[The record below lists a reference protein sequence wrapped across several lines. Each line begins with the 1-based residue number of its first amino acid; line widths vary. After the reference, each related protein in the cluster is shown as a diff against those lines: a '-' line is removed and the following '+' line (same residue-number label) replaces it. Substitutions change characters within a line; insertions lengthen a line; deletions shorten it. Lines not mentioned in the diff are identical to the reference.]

1 MPVVGII
8 LLVLAALIVAILLVP
23 IYVRVRYDGTLTV
36 RLRVWGIPITLLPSD
51 EEDEPEGSAA
61 VSSPRR
67 KAGKAAELKRELG
80 RSFREDGVGATLR
93 YLGELGSLASRAVGR
108 LLRAVTV
115 DRLRLEMR
123 ISTADAADT
132 AVRYG
137 QVCAALYPT
146 LAVLERAMRVRRREV
161 RVEPGFLA
169 DGSAVFADV
178 RLHIWVYRAAGAA
191 IALLWRYLTMNKEG
205 IDYGK

>member
-1 MPVVGII
+1 MPVLWII
-8 LLVLAALIVAILLVP
+8 LAVIAALIAAVLFAP
-23 IYVRVRYDGTLTV
+23 IYARVRYDGTLTV

-51 EEDEPEGSAA
+51 EDEEQEEPAPST
-61 VSSPRR
+61 PR
-67 KAGKAAELKRELG
+67 KKTSKTAELKRELS
-80 RSFREDGVGATLR
+80 RSFHEDGVGATLR
-93 YLGELGSLASRAVGR
+93 YLGELASMASQAIGR
-108 LLRAVTV
+108 LLRSVTV

-123 ISTADAADT
+123 ISAVDAADT

-137 QVCAALYPT
+137 EVCAVLYPA
-146 LAVLERAMRVRRREV
+146 LAVVERAMRVRRREV

-169 DGSAVFADV
+169 DGSAVFADI

-205 IDYGK
+205 LDNGK

>member
-1 MPVVGII
+1 MPVLWII
-8 LLVLAALIVAILLVP
+8 LAVIAALIAAVMFVP
-23 IYVRVRYDGTLTV
+23 IYARVRYDGTLTV

-51 EEDEPEGSAA
+51 EDEEQEEPAPST
-61 VSSPRR
+61 PR
-67 KAGKAAELKRELG
+67 KKTSKTAELKRELS

-93 YLGELGSLASRAVGR
+93 YLGELASMASQAIGR
-108 LLRAVTV
+108 LLRSVTV

-123 ISTADAADT
+123 ISAVDAADT

-137 QVCAALYPT
+137 EVCAALYPA
-146 LAVLERAMRVRRREV
+146 LAVVERAMRVRRREV

-169 DGSAVFADV
+169 DGSAVFADI

-205 IDYGK
+205 IDNGK

>member
-1 MPVVGII
+1 MPVIGII
-8 LLVLAALIVAILLVP
+8 LAVMAALIAAVLLVP
-23 IYVRVRYDGTLTV
+23 IYARVRYDGTLTV

-51 EEDEPEGSAA
+51 EDDEPQTATETTPPKKPS
-61 VSSPRR
+61 
-67 KAGKAAELKRELG
+67 KAAELKQELD

-93 YLGELGSLASRAVGR
+93 YLGELASMASQALGR

-123 ISTADAADT
+123 VAAADAADT

-137 QVCAALYPT
+137 EVCAVLYPT
-146 LAVLERAMRVRRREV
+146 LAVLERAMRVRQREV

-169 DGSAVFADV
+169 EDSAVFADI

-205 IDYGK
+205 IDNGK

>member
-8 LLVLAALIVAILLVP
+8 LLVIAALIAVILLVP
-23 IYVRVRYDGTLTV
+23 IYARVRYDGTLTV

-51 EEDEPEGSAA
+51 EEDEPDEPATP
-61 VSSPRR
+61 SPR
-67 KAGKAAELKRELG
+67 KKPSKAAQLKRELT
-80 RSFREDGVGATLR
+80 RNFHEDGVGATLR
-93 YLGELGSLASRAVGR
+93 YLGDLAAILSQAVGR

-115 DRLRLEMR
+115 DRLHLEMR
-123 ISTADAADT
+123 ISAADAADT

-146 LAVLERAMRVRRREV
+146 LAVIERAMRVRRREV
-161 RVEPGFLA
+161 RVEPAFLA
-169 DGSAVFADV
+169 ESSAAFVDV
-178 RLHIWVYRAAGAA
+178 RLHVWVYRAAGAA
-191 IALLWRYLTMNKEG
+191 FALLWRYLTMNKEG

>member
-1 MPVVGII
+1 MPVLWII
-8 LLVLAALIVAILLVP
+8 LAVIAALIAAVLFVP
-23 IYVRVRYDGTLTV
+23 IYARVRYDGTLTV
-36 RLRVWGIPITLLPSD
+36 RLCVWGIPITLLPSD
-51 EEDEPEGSAA
+51 EDEEQEEPAPSA
-61 VSSPRR
+61 PR
-67 KAGKAAELKRELG
+67 KKTSKTAELKRELS

-93 YLGELGSLASRAVGR
+93 YLGELASMASQAIGR
-108 LLRAVTV
+108 LLRSVTV

-123 ISTADAADT
+123 ISAVDAADT

-137 QVCAALYPT
+137 EVCAALYPA
-146 LAVLERAMRVRRREV
+146 LAVVERAMRVRRREV

-169 DGSAVFADV
+169 DGSAVFADI

-205 IDYGK
+205 LDNGK